1 MLRKSLF
8 FAAALVAGQWSAD
21 AAEIHFRGEVA
32 VARGIVRLGDVA
44 DVRTGDADEARL
56 LEGIALIPA
65 PALDQSRLLKRQEVQ
80 QLLQLSGVTLRQH
93 RFSGAEVTKIH
104 AGELVAREPAT
115 YDATA
120 LHQVPATEAATKST
134 TKVAKPVVEAAPEAL
149 AAQAIVDYLAV
160 VADIPAEWQA
170 EVFMSP
176 RIAQALQDSTLKGQT
191 IVRVEG
197 GVSPWLGRQQFML
210 LLGNEKAPTRLPVE
224 AEISG
229 TARVVTAARNI
240 EREMLITAQDLQFQ
254 TVALQRNVRVE
265 LDPAQLIG
273 RETGRALNAGQVVSG
288 DMVRTLRFVRRGE
301 ELQVFSVGAGLQIS
315 EPAKALAD
323 GSQGDTIQVEF
334 ADRRKMMVRVTGP
347 RRAEVYAMQTSRSQ
361 VQPVSSQP
369 QKISAQ
375 PKTLPPTSAQ
385 IIRR

>member
-1 MLRKSLF
+1 MLHKSLF
-8 FAAALVAGQWSAD
+8 FAAAFVAGQWSAE
-21 AAEIHFRGEVA
+21 AAEIQFRSEV
-32 VARGIVRLGDVA
+32 VVPRGIVRLGDVA
-44 DVRTGDADEARL
+44 DVRTSSADEARL
-56 LEGIALIPA
+56 LEGIALVPA
-65 PALDQSRLLKRQEVQ
+65 PALDESRLLKRQEVQ

-93 RFSGAEVTKIH
+93 RFSGTEVTKIQ
-104 AGELVAREPAT
+104 AGEVAAKEPAT

-120 LHQVPATEAATKST
+120 LHHFPATEAVSKET
-134 TKVAKPVVEAAPEAL
+134 TKVAKPVVAAAPEAL

-176 RIAQALQDSTLKGQT
+176 RVAQALKEATQKGHT

-210 LLGNEKAPTRLPVE
+210 LVGNEKAPTRLPVE
-224 AEISG
+224 GEVSG
-229 TARVVTAARNI
+229 TARVVTASRNV

-273 RETGRALNAGQVVSG
+273 RETNRALNAGQVVSG
-288 DMVRTLRFVRRGE
+288 DMVRTLRLVRRGE

-347 RRAEVYAMQTSRSQ
+347 RRAEVYAMQISRSQ
-361 VQPVSSQP
+361 VQPVSTP
-369 QKISAQ
+369 KP
-375 PKTLPPTSAQ
+375 PKTIPTTAATQ